1 MGLGVAAAAAML
13 LAVAGA
19 GLPPCSPD
27 SRGGDGRLC
36 AETGPEASALRGGG
50 ALERAR
56 DAGSAGGRRRAK
68 RGFTYP
74 GTLWCGAGNIAENYE
89 QLGRRRGDPRE
100 SGAASEGARK
110 GARSI
115 GLILRL
121 VAGSSVGRHPG
132 KLLPERRALL
142 RDEAVGT
149 PQAFKGEGG
158 EPRSASCGQRGCF
171 GGDRLSSP
179 HSPSPSPSPAL

>member
-1 MGLGVAAAAAML
+1 MGLGVVAVAAAML

-19 GLPPCSPD
+19 GLAPCSLG
-27 SRGGDGRLC
+27 SRGSDGRLC
-36 AETGPEASALRGGG
+36 AESGPESSALRGVA

-89 QLGRRRGDPRE
+89 QLGRRRRVG
-100 SGAASEGARK
+100 GARK
-110 GARSI
+110 GVRLT

-142 RDEAVGT
+142 
-149 PQAFKGEGG
+149 
-158 EPRSASCGQRGCF
+158 
-171 GGDRLSSP
+171 
-179 HSPSPSPSPAL
+179 